1 MPITLAGLSYPLGST
16 STHKNVPSVIWWWR
30 RNSQQ
35 STYLRRKRN
44 VALHSMFSPC
54 DREWKRLNRRK
65 RNVAHRLRRCEVKVG
80 HPQRVVFLPAVLFVF
95 EITTREWEARFLVV
109 IFYRKYLLSSTNLFQ
124 TQRYDGHGSRWNVGM
139 EMYDKHG
146 LRSPFLPLKSFQL
159 MLVCKTSQSSPLYCL
174 IIL

>member
-1 MPITLAGLSYPLGST
+1 MQISLAGLSNPLGGT
-16 STHKNVPSVIWWWR
+16 STHKNLPSVIWWWR

-44 VALHSMFSPC
+44 VALHSMFSPWAP
-54 DREWKRLNRRK
+54 EWVKLNSRK
-65 RNVAHRLRRCEVKVG
+65 RNVAHRLRTCEG
-80 HPQRVVFLPAVLFVF
+80 RTPPAGGFLPAVLFVF

-159 MLVCKTSQSSPLYCL
+159 MLVCKTSQSSPWHCL
-174 IIL
+174 IIF